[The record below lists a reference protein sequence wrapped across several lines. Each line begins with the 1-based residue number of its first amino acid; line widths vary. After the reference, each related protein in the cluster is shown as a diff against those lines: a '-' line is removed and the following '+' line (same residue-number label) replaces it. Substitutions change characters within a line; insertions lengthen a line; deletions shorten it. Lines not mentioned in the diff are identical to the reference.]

1 MFHADYF
8 DFYSNFWNIRRTI
21 GNSGGDPEGSIGIYY
36 KKIKALDMYVWLTI
50 VNFQK

>member
-21 GNSGGDPEGSIGIYY
+21 GHSGRDPERNIGIYY
-36 KKIKALDMYVWLTI
+36 KKMKELDMYD
-50 VNFQK
+50 